1 MVNFHSQIWEE
12 SKISDFGEQE
22 LSALFDEVEKLRNEG
37 HHARVRQLVNTPE
50 KREIFYLGLTC
61 TAYSFRVGDLD
72 FLNLPKISPK
82 DLDDLVT
89 LANSVRMGQWRW
101 YHDGATVVHPP
112 PWYGQWLDSDSGQRH
127 WATVAATRCI
137 EALQRISTKW
147 VYFGIPLPL

>member
-1 MVNFHSQIWEE
+1 M
-12 SKISDFGEQE
+12 
-22 LSALFDEVEKLRNEG
+22 LFDEVEKLQYEG
-37 HHARVRQLVNTPE
+37 HHARARQLVNTPE
-50 KREIFYLGLTC
+50 KREIFYLVLIC
-61 TAYSFRVGDLD
+61 PEYLRVGDLD

-89 LANSVRMGQWRW
+89 LARSVRTDRWRW
-101 YHDGATVVHPP
+101 YYDEPPVIHPP
-112 PWYGQWLDSDSGQRH
+112 PWYRQWLGSDSERY